1 MSLKEI
7 INGDLHHY
15 LLTLGEVDERMP
27 ECQDIEDKW
36 KEIAEAYLPDGVRE
50 FAAYPT
56 VSLGWMMFVGMAMAQ
71 FWDLDWE
78 TYSKVGNL
86 YVGMRDKR
94 GFDNMD
100 EYIVE
105 EVLKLDKIQQA
116 ATSNLVAECA
126 SRTLSLLRLE
136 NIEPGTEDAFR
147 AYVACLRQMYLFGA
161 AVQLKRLGY
170 HMTLIG

>member
-1 MSLKEI
+1 MSLKEK
-7 INGDLHHY
+7 INGDLHRY

-78 TYSKVGNL
+78 TYSKVDNL

-105 EVLKLDKIQQA
+105 EVLKLDKIQQD

-147 AYVACLRQMYLFGA
+147 AYVVCLRQMYLFGA